1 MYLLPMNKRKTLS
14 YLKECED
21 LSISCHDVIDKFES
35 VFSHAAAIHPE
46 LITRRNTNKK
56 PDRNLKQNL
65 KIYLI
70 QKREEAGKTRFK
82 QTLHTC
88 F

>member
-1 MYLLPMNKRKTLS
+1 MLS

-21 LSISCHDVIDKFES
+21 LSISCYDVIDKFES
-35 VFSHAAAIHPE
+35 VFSHASATNLESIMW
-46 LITRRNTNKK
+46 RNTNKK

-70 QKREEAGKTRFK
+70 
-82 QTLHTC
+82 
-88 F
+88 